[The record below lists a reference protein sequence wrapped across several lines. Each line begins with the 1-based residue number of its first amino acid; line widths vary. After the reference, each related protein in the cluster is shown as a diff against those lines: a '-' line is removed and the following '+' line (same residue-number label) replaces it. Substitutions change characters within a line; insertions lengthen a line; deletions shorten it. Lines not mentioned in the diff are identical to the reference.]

1 MKLKWSCSVV
11 SDSLQPH
18 SFQARILDWVAISFS
33 KCCLNSFNCFEDFA
47 KVFCYTFL
55 MAFLVFYFTIT
66 LKDCFIIYV
75 IHIVLF
81 SKLYFCLCLFS
92 PCSMFFCLSEKFYHV
107 FISSHLN
114 SLRTII
120 NNYSQLLYFSLYESP
135 FFNVFLKNSTCSLHS
150 HALFSCCSHFSH
162 QSRFKEN

>member
-1 MKLKWSCSVV
+1 MFYYTLVYKAYL
-11 SDSLQPH
+11 
-18 SFQARILDWVAISFS
+18 
-33 KCCLNSFNCFEDFA
+33 
-47 KVFCYTFL
+47 CYDL
-55 MAFLVFYFTIT
+55 VMAFLVFYFTIT
-66 LKDCFIIYV
+66 LKEYFIIYV

-92 PCSMFFCLSEKFYHV
+92 PCNIFFCLSEKFDHV

-135 FFNVFLKNSTCSLHS
+135 FFYVFLKDCTFSYILM
-150 HALFSCCSHFSH
+150 LFFPSVHNFH
-162 QSRFKEN
+162 NDQGLKKIKRKFLKFPVNERI